1 VANIAEGILEIRHI
15 TAEAASDLET
25 RVHGTGNL
33 LNYACQADHSFE
45 GNTLTILFTCRWTCS
60 DAWKFFENLLSD
72 ESYEYRPELLRS
84 EMKGKGTEPGSFYKE
99 VVKKACNSKTFE
111 IKR

>member
-1 VANIAEGILEIRHI
+1 MANIAEGILEIRHI

-45 GNTLTILFTCRWTCS
+45 GNTLTILFTSRWTCS
-60 DAWKFFENLLSD
+60 DAWKFFENLLAD
-72 ESYEYRPELLRS
+72 DSYEYRPELLRS

-99 VVKKACNSKTFE
+99 VVKKACNSKTF
-111 IKR
+111 KTKS

>member
-1 VANIAEGILEIRHI
+1 MANIAEGILEISHI
-15 TAEAASDLET
+15 TAELASDLEA

-45 GNTLTILFTCRWTCS
+45 RNTLTILFTCRWTCS
-60 DAWKFFENLLSD
+60 DAWKFFENLLAD
-72 ESYEYRPELLRS
+72 ESYEYRSELLHS

-111 IKR
+111 INR

>member
-1 VANIAEGILEIRHI
+1 MANIAEGILEIRHI

-45 GNTLTILFTCRWTCS
+45 GNTLTILFPCRWTCS

-84 EMKGKGTEPGSFYKE
+84 EMKGKGTEPSFFYKE
-99 VVKKACNSKTFE
+99 TVYKASNLLRIET
-111 IKR
+111 KR